1 MRKVLDFVK
10 SNKAVIIIVVLII
23 VLVGTIYF
31 TGKSEEKGKTYNTI
45 STVTKTDTE
54 LRLEKLLSS
63 IDGVGDTEVMVRETD
78 GKISGVVIVCQ
89 GAESITTKNNILNA
103 VSVALNIDKKNI
115 AIYLIYYIIIN
126 KLCLFY

>member
-31 TGKSEEKGKTYNTI
+31 TGKSENKDASSPTY
-45 STVTKTDTE
+45 STVQKTDTE

-63 IDGVGDTEVMVRETD
+63 IEGVGDTEVMVRETE

-89 GAESITTKNNILNA
+89 GAESITTKNKIINA

-115 AIYLIYYIIIN
+115 AIYLM
-126 KLCLFY
+126 